1 MNTFKQYRHFLPA
14 REHIIARLNL
24 VQFYQGELPDMPK
37 TQRQA
42 GWLPGGPC
50 PFHDDKHPGSFRINA
65 EHGGFKCH
73 ACGAQGDIISFVMD
87 RDRVNFKTALSW
99 LEGRAA

>member
-1 MNTFKQYRHFLPA
+1 MSSFKPRPSYRPA
-14 REHIIARLNL
+14 REQITAKLNL
-24 VQFYQGELPDMPK
+24 VQFYQGELPDMPR
-37 TQRQA
+37 TQRHA

-50 PFHDDKHPGSFRINA
+50 PFHDDKRPNSFRINA

-73 ACGAQGDIISFVMD
+73 ACGAQGDIITFVMD
-87 RDRVNFKTALSW
+87 RDRVSFKTALTW